1 MEWGKKGHKNGS
13 KCGFGT
19 VLGSISMIWEGF
31 GTVWDLFWAL
41 LDAFWLFFWSSKLN
55 FFQAW
60 VQDELQEAFWMDFG
74 WLWEGFG
81 TVLGGLGEEFG
92 RI

>member
-1 MEWGKKGHKNGS
+1 MGS
-13 KCGFGT
+13 
-19 VLGSISMIWEGF
+19 IWEGF
-31 GTVWDLFWAL
+31 GTVWGLFWAL
-41 LDAFWLFFWSSKLN
+41 LGVFGSLFWSSKLN

-74 WLWEGFG
+74 SLWEGFG